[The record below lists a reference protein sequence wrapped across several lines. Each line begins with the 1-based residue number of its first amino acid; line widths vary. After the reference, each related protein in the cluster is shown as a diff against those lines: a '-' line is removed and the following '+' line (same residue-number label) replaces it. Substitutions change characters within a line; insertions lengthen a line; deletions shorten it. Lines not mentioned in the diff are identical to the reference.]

1 MFADAGEATG
11 QKPLALTLPWLTAGT
26 TRTYVRA
33 THVLVWLLLFSV
45 VMSLPLLLNDPR
57 AGRLYPVYLYRVGAH
72 FMLLVGLFYFNAAWL
87 IPRYLFRQRPRRYA
101 LLIVLAIAGVQ
112 LFYLWID
119 KTFGLARYGLDNAG
133 PPGPNLSQ
141 PFDPFYLFSW
151 LWAFLIVG
159 VSTSLTVTQQ
169 WLRDAVARQAL
180 EKERLS
186 SELRTLKTQV
196 NPHFFFN
203 SLNTVYALTEANP
216 SLAREAV
223 HRLSKVM
230 RHVLR
235 ETERESILLSEE
247 IVFMQHYVE
256 LMKMRLPAQVQVE
269 YAFPTAGTDLSVPPL
284 LFIPFIENAFK
295 HGVGVGKE
303 CLIRVA
309 LKRSGTRLHLH
320 VSNPNVSGRADAP
333 AENNAAALTDVRRRL
348 QLLYP
353 GRHALRIEDGGPD
366 YLVDL
371 TIDVR
376 EDVRLKMGD
385 GRL

>member
-1 MFADAGEATG
+1 MFADAGEAAG

-45 VMSLPLLLNDPR
+45 VMSLPLLLNDPQ
-57 AGRLYPVYLYRVGAH
+57 AGRLYPVYLYRVGTH

-87 IPRYLFRQRPRRYA
+87 IPRYLFRQRPRRYG
-101 LLIVLAIAGVQ
+101 LLLGLAVVGVQ
-112 LFYLWID
+112 LFDLWID
-119 KTFGLARYGLDNAG
+119 KTFGLARYGLPDG
-133 PPGPNLSQ
+133 DPHLP

-151 LWAFLIVG
+151 LWALLIAG

-169 WLRDAVARQAL
+169 WLRDAVARQAR
-180 EKERLS
+180 EKEQLS
-186 SELRTLKTQV
+186 TELRTLRTQV

-216 SLAREAV
+216 PLAREAV

-235 ETERESILLSEE
+235 ETERESIPLSEE
-247 IVFMQHYVE
+247 IAFMQHYVE

-269 YAFPTAGTDLSVPPL
+269 YAFPAAGTDLSVPPL

-295 HGVGVGKE
+295 HGVGVGKG

-309 LKRSGTRLHLH
+309 LKQSGSRCATSVL
-320 VSNPNVSGRADAP
+320 GG
-333 AENNAAALTDVRRRL
+333 ALVG
-348 QLLYP
+348 LLAQ
-353 GRHALRIEDGGPD
+353 GLRKRCAKMSLSDG
-366 YLVDL
+366 
-371 TIDVR
+371 
-376 EDVRLKMGD
+376 
-385 GRL
+385 